1 MLHTSKRSRVQQHS
15 PEDAMATQPIYPTP
29 GLPDTI
35 PIPLGEIAPWAVFGG
50 LIALILLY
58 FVSTEQGA
66 FALFNGMYV
75 HEFVHDGRHL
85 LGFPCH

>member
-1 MLHTSKRSRVQQHS
+1 MSDITSV
-15 PEDAMATQPIYPTP
+15 PTF
-29 GLPDTI
+29 TSA
-35 PIPLGEIAPWAVFGG
+35 PIPLRELLPWAAFGCVVS
-50 LIALILLY
+50 LLLLY

-66 FALFNGMYV
+66 TSVFPGTYV

>member
-1 MLHTSKRSRVQQHS
+1 MTSLVAN
-15 PEDAMATQPIYPTP
+15 DVF
-29 GLPDTI
+29 I
-35 PIPLGEIAPWAVFGG
+35 PAAEVPLAEIAPWAVFA
-50 LIALILLY
+50 ALVAVILLY

-66 FALFNGMYV
+66 FALFKGMYV

>member
-1 MLHTSKRSRVQQHS
+1 
-15 PEDAMATQPIYPTP
+15 MATTA
-29 GLPDTI
+29 GLFDDSFI
-35 PIPLGEIAPWAVFGG
+35 PVQGGAAIPVEDIAPWAVLGT
-50 LIALILLY
+50 LLALIFLY

-66 FALFNGMYV
+66 FALFQGTYV

>member
-1 MLHTSKRSRVQQHS
+1 
-15 PEDAMATQPIYPTP
+15 MATNAAFFDDVFVPLDDTT
-29 GLPDTI
+29 TI
-35 PIPLGEIAPWAVFGG
+35 PIGDIFPWAVLG
-50 LIALILLY
+50 LLLATIFLY

-66 FALFNGMYV
+66 LSIFDGTYV

>member
-1 MLHTSKRSRVQQHS
+1 
-15 PEDAMATQPIYPTP
+15 MATRAAIF
-29 GLPDTI
+29 DDAFI
-35 PIPLGEIAPWAVFGG
+35 PVGGATSIPLEDILPWAVLGL
-50 LIALILLY
+50 LIATIFLY

-66 FALFNGMYV
+66 TSLFAGRYV

>member
-1 MLHTSKRSRVQQHS
+1 MASK
-15 PEDAMATQPIYPTP
+15 PLFADDAF
-29 GLPDTI
+29 
-35 PIPLGEIAPWAVFGG
+35 IPLPGTGVIPLRDIIPWGIFGT
-50 LIALILLY
+50 LLAMIFLY

-66 FALFNGMYV
+66 LSLFSGMYV